1 MGEERYVYDIST
13 GMIYDRVNC
22 KYLINAVSIDRLNEQ
37 DRQIERLK
45 EAICKI
51 YERNDNRLAKERNE
65 RWQEIEHYSKKRKKY
80 KKKIK
85 EQAKQIMGLIEY
97 LAELGYKD
105 LYWAIKKDGRYKCF
119 SGTLRPNIIF
129 QNICEQI
136 QGQGETNDNRN
147 K

>member
-1 MGEERYVYDIST
+1 MGEERYVYDITT
-13 GMIYDRVNC
+13 GMIYDRLEY
-22 KYLINAVSIDRLNEQ
+22 KYLVNAVGIDRLNEQ
-37 DRQIERLK
+37 DKQIERLK

-65 RWQEIEHYSKKRKKY
+65 RWKEIEHYSKKRKKY

-85 EQAKQIMGLIEY
+85 EQAKQIVGLIEY

-105 LYWAIKKDGRYKCF
+105 LHWNVKKDGKYKYF
-119 SGTLRPNIIF
+119 SLTLKPNIIF
-129 QNICEQI
+129 KNICNQI
-136 QGQGETNDNRN
+136 QGEGETNDDRD